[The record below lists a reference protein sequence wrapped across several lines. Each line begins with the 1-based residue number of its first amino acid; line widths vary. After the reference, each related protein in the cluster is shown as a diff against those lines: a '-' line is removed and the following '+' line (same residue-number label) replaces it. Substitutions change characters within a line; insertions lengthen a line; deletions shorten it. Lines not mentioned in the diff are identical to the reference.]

1 MKIESIPCSRK
12 KKKLN
17 YINKDLMAL
26 VEGPPL
32 WVEEKIHKMDKIE
45 RERERERGKK
55 IAWDVLQGE
64 RNQDLNFLYK
74 DFVNH
79 TN

>member
-1 MKIESIPCSRK
+1 
-12 KKKLN
+12 
-17 YINKDLMAL
+17 MAL

-32 WVEEKIHKMDKIE
+32 WVEEKIHKMDKIK
-45 RERERERGKK
+45 REREGKK
-55 IAWDVLQGE
+55 TACDVLQGE

>member
-1 MKIESIPCSRK
+1 
-12 KKKLN
+12 
-17 YINKDLMAL
+17 MAL

-32 WVEEKIHKMDKIE
+32 WVEEKIHKMDKI
-45 RERERERGKK
+45 ERERGKK

>member
-1 MKIESIPCSRK
+1 MKRESIPCSRK

-45 RERERERGKK
+45 REREGKK
-55 IAWDVLQGE
+55 LLGMYCKGRETKI
-64 RNQDLNFLYK
+64 
-74 DFVNH
+74 
-79 TN
+79 